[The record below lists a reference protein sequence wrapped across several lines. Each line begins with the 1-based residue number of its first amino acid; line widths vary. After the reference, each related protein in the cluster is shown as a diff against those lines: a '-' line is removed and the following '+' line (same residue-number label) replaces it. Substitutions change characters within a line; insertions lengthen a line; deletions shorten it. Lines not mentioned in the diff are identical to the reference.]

1 MKNIHRV
8 CKSMFHES
16 LTLKRASKFRNQVDA
31 YLCIINKIINYS
43 ESEKWN
49 GEKFKYVVIAKNK
62 IKNSIASIVNDKSFY
77 PFIYSRQVTRL
88 KISIIVNND

>member
-16 LTLKRASKFRNQVDA
+16 LTLKRASKFRNQIDA

-43 ESEKWN
+43 ESEM
-49 GEKFKYVVIAKNK
+49 EKSSNM
-62 IKNSIASIVNDKSFY
+62 
-77 PFIYSRQVTRL
+77 L
-88 KISIIVNND
+88 